1 MEDHILMKLENVTKT
16 YQMGE
21 VSVEALKSTD
31 IEICDGEFLV
41 ILGPSGSGKSTLLN
55 IIGGMDRAT
64 SGLVFFRDQALHE
77 ADERQLTNYRR
88 HQVGFVFQFYNLISD
103 LTAWENIEIAANL
116 VEHPLPSEQV
126 LKQVGLQ
133 ERRDHFPAQLSGG
146 EQQRVSIARAIV
158 KKPALLLCD
167 EPTGALDYQT
177 GKTILE
183 LLKDINRQDQSTVV
197 IVTHNAAIGLIGD
210 RVIRMGS
217 GNVVEVQVN
226 ESPLSPDAI
235 EW

>member
-1 MEDHILMKLENVTKT
+1 MEDRILMKLENVTKT

-31 IEICDGEFLV
+31 IEIYEGEFLV

-64 SGLVFFRDQALHE
+64 SGLVLFRDQALQE
-77 ADERQLTNYRR
+77 ADDRQLTNYRR

-116 VEHPLPSEQV
+116 VEHPMASEQV
-126 LKQVGLQ
+126 LKQVGLE

-183 LLKDINRQDQSTVV
+183 LLKEINLQDKSTVV

-210 RVIRMGS
+210 RIIRMGS

-226 ESPLSPDAI
+226 ESPLSPEAI